1 MMQQMIMP
9 EGVGAGVVM
18 QQMGEK
24 TRSAGAVSDTLSNI
38 SDEIALAVERMFG
51 SEAVMNTEAV
61 MKAPELLDILP
72 FKLFSML
79 TLVLYLFVVFVFA
92 DDIKLF
98 FRQLFSSNN
107 LNDKIEGRLSINGFV
122 LLMNLL
128 GLVAMA
134 LFVSICVWN
143 EGLQQSATMGKTL
156 MLIVSGFIGWGL
168 YKRLLLHGAGALTFN
183 KNSCSLLNENQER
196 FFALFSLV
204 TIPLVLLLSFDLVST
219 EGVVYG
225 AFIVLVV
232 LYFVTYFFRIL
243 FLFIKEKISIL
254 LWILYLCTVD
264 LVPLVTIIVLALG
277 IR

>member
-9 EGVGAGVVM
+9 KGVGAGAGVVM

-98 FRQLFSSNN
+98 FRQ
-107 LNDKIEGRLSINGFV
+107 
-122 LLMNLL
+122 
-128 GLVAMA
+128 
-134 LFVSICVWN
+134 
-143 EGLQQSATMGKTL
+143 T
-156 MLIVSGFIGWGL
+156 
-168 YKRLLLHGAGALTFN
+168 
-183 KNSCSLLNENQER
+183 
-196 FFALFSLV
+196 
-204 TIPLVLLLSFDLVST
+204 P
-219 EGVVYG
+219 
-225 AFIVLVV
+225 
-232 LYFVTYFFRIL
+232 
-243 FLFIKEKISIL
+243 
-254 LWILYLCTVD
+254 
-264 LVPLVTIIVLALG
+264 P
-277 IR
+277 